1 MGERQN
7 RHIFVTKETDIHFNL
22 ATEKY
27 LIENY
32 DPDSTIL
39 FLWKNSP
46 TVVIGRYQNPWEEC
60 RLSLMEKDSVAL
72 ARRCSGGGAVYQDL
86 GNICFT
92 IICPA
97 QEADKEKNF
106 EKVLKAL
113 EMMGVKATLSGRND
127 VLVDGRK
134 VSGSAFQ
141 TTQGRFCHHGTML
154 ISTNLSKLPD
164 YLTPNEHK
172 LQSHGVKSVA
182 SRVANLTEF
191 VPNATT
197 DLFASCMAKAFD
209 EQCPIEVISEE
220 KLGLYPQLKQSFET
234 FSSREWN
241 LGKSPKFTNKLS
253 GRFSG
258 GVVSFY
264 MTVEKGVIT
273 QVSIASDALSTQGV
287 EMLPQ
292 YIIGLKYDAPVVEK
306 RAIEVE
312 KMDIKEVAF
321 ISGALRLLSSLI
333 EES

>member
-1 MGERQN
+1 MRERKT
-7 RHIFVTKETDIHFNL
+7 RHIFVTTGTNIHFNL

-27 LIENY
+27 LIENF
-32 DPDSTIL
+32 DPESTIL

-60 RLSLMEKDSVAL
+60 RLSVMEKDKVAL

-97 QEADKEKNF
+97 QQADKTKNF
-106 EKVLKAL
+106 EIVLKTLA
-113 EMMGVKATLSGRND
+113 MMGNEATVSGRND

-191 VPNATT
+191 SPNATT

-209 EQCPIEVISEE
+209 EQCPVEVVSEE
-220 KLGLYPQLKQSFET
+220 KMGLYPELRQSFEV
-234 FSSREWN
+234 FSSKDWN

-264 MTVEKGVIT
+264 LTVEKGIIT
-273 QVSIASDALSTQGV
+273 KASIASDALSTEGV
-287 EMLPQ
+287 ECLPE
-292 YIIGLKYDAPVVEK
+292 YLIGLKYDAIDIKKKADE
-306 RAIEVE
+306 IE

-321 ISGALRLLSSLI
+321 ISGALRLLSDLI
-333 EES
+333 EKD

>member
-209 EQCPIEVISEE
+209 KQCPVEVISEE
-220 KLGLYPQLKQSFET
+220 KLGLYPQLKQSFEI

-273 QVSIASDALSTQGV
+273 QVSISSDALSTQGV

>member
-113 EMMGVKATLSGRND
+113 EMMGIKATLSGRND

-209 EQCPIEVISEE
+209 EQCPVEVISEE